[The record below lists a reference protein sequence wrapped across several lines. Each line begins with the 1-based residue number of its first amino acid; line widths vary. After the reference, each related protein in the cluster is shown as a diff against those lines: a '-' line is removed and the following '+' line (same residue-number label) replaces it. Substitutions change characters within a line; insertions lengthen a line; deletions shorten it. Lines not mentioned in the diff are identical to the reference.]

1 MELALHEKYKNKV
14 IYININNGYYIV
26 YEDAGDEV
34 AREAIRL
41 FVQNNI
47 DVNMPI
53 FAYHT
58 SETLMKN
65 DIDVEEIISRSECK
79 YGMKSWI

>member
-1 MELALHEKYKNKV
+1 MELALYEKYKGKV
-14 IYININNGYYIV
+14 IYVNINNGYYIV
-26 YEDAGDEV
+26 YEDAGDEI

-65 DIDVEEIISRSECK
+65 DIDVEEIVSRSECECS
-79 YGMKSWI
+79 MKSWM